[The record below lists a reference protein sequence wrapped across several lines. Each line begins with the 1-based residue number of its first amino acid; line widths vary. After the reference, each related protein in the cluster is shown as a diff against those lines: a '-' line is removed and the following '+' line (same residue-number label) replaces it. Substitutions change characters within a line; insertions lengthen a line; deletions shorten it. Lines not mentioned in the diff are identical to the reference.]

1 LSNRV
6 QVTERCIRHVS
17 IINLETQGCKEP
29 NTLGFMSQRVLNFSC
44 ELDGTLR
51 RTGADTRCLA
61 FVRWCA
67 VVFTKSVS
75 LSYTVNSGSAG
86 RSVCRHNTNPS
97 PKTQNTRYRN
107 TRQEVSDYQ
116 SVLFYFCFI
125 FYVIYYCLNLNNIPY
140 YIPFFYSPSFFH
152 FLLFCKY

>member
-1 LSNRV
+1 MALCDELVLILDAWRLFGGVLLFLQSRSRCRTLSTREARAAPCV
-6 QVTERCIRHVS
+6 VTIRILH
-17 IINLETQGCKEP
+17 LKH
-29 NTLGFMSQRVLNFSC
+29 
-44 ELDGTLR
+44 
-51 RTGADTRCLA
+51 
-61 FVRWCA
+61 
-67 VVFTKSVS
+67 K
-75 LSYTVNSGSAG
+75 Y
-86 RSVCRHNTNPS
+86 
-97 PKTQNTRYRN
+97 TRYRN